1 MMYQWAFCNLQI
13 ESNDHLKHFKNSLN
27 SCHINMSFSR
37 DTGKENKLSF
47 LGVEIVLEQDKY
59 TITVYL
65 KATFSGV

>member
-13 ESNDHLKHFKNSLN
+13 ESNDHLKHLKIFY